1 MRSQSQHEILKP
13 GGNIM
18 GFKTCY
24 GTCLAVLL
32 LAGNSIAVAAEM
44 PSQEEMWEIIQK
56 QQREIE
62 ALKAGQKANTEKVEA
77 TADAVESVETDKQG
91 PHATT
96 GGSSWAEN
104 TQIGGYGELHYN
116 NLDSKKEIDF
126 HRFVLFFG
134 HQFTDKLRLF
144 SELEL
149 EHAESGDGKNGEVE
163 LEQAYIEYDLT
174 QNQHAKAGLFLL
186 PVGILNETHEPA
198 TFYGVER
205 NPIEKNIIPT
215 TWWAGGVALNGE
227 IAPGWSY
234 DFAIHEGLD
243 TSASN
248 NYAVRNGRQKTS
260 EADANDLASTAR
272 VKWTGVAG
280 VELAASVQYQ
290 EDVTQG
296 NDADAGHAWLYEAHA
311 DIERGPFGLRALYA
325 MWDLDGSGP
334 KSVGADEQT
343 GFYVEPSYKFSL
355 FDQNFGVFA
364 RYNQWDNTAGSNGGD
379 TEKKQYNAGVNYW
392 PHPDVVLK
400 ADVQQQDNEGTSK
413 NDNGYNLGI
422 GYHF

>member
-1 MRSQSQHEILKP
+1 MR
-13 GGNIM
+13 
-18 GFKTCY
+18 FKTCAR
-24 GTCLAVLL
+24 TCLAALL
-32 LAGNSIAVAAEM
+32 LAGSGFTAAAEM

-62 ALKAGQKANTEKVEA
+62 ALKAGQEANTEKVEA
-77 TADAVESVETDKQG
+77 TADAIESVDAGEQG
-91 PHATT
+91 SHSTSRVA
-96 GGSSWAEN
+96 SWAEN

-134 HQFTDKLRLF
+134 HQFTDRLRMF

-149 EHAESGDGKNGEVE
+149 EHAESGDGKNGDVE
-163 LEQAYIEYDLT
+163 LEQAYVEYDIT

-186 PVGILNETHEPA
+186 PVGILNETHEPP

-227 IAPGWSY
+227 ITPGWSY
-234 DFAIHEGLD
+234 DFAVHEGLD
-243 TSASN
+243 TSAGN

-272 VKWTGVAG
+272 IKWTGVAG

-290 EDVTQG
+290 ADVTQG
-296 NDADAGHAWLYEAHA
+296 NDPDAGHAWLYEAHA
-311 DIERGPFGLRALYA
+311 DIERGAFGLRALYA

-334 KSVGADEQT
+334 KSVGADEQE
-343 GFYVEPSYKFSL
+343 GFYIEPSYKFSL
-355 FDQNFGVFA
+355 FEQNFGVFA
-364 RYNQWDNTAGSNGGD
+364 RYNQWDNTAGSNGSD
-379 TEKKQYNAGVNYW
+379 SEKKQYNAGMNY
-392 PHPDVVLK
+392 
-400 ADVQQQDNEGTSK
+400 
-413 NDNGYNLGI
+413 
-422 GYHF
+422 